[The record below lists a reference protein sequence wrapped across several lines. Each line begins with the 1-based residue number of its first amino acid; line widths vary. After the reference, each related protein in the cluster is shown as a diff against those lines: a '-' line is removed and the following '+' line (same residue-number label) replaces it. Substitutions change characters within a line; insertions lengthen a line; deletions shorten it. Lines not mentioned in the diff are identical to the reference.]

1 MSMIGVDY
9 GVLNQK
15 GSPSWFS
22 DTYANIPTAGYKGRM
37 FISIDTYAFYR
48 DTGTGWDL
56 IGGPGTGTI
65 TGSGTSGQVSYFN
78 GTSTLAGSNNLF
90 WDITNSRLGIGTI
103 TPGAALDIHS
113 TGTNAQFNGTGSSNA
128 YLIFQNAG
136 TSKWRIGNT
145 YNAGA
150 NSYDIYNFGTSTTG
164 LSINFTTNAAT
175 FIGSVTAT
183 SLIKSG
189 GTSAQILAADGSV
202 ITAGTNITISG
213 GTISASGGGGSITLS
228 AIGSTP
234 NANAAT
240 LTGSALN
247 LEPASASFGGV
258 VTTGTQTF
266 GGAKTFNSSITA
278 TSLAITGGTS
288 AQFLKANGSV
298 DSNIYLT
305 TSNAATTYLAL
316 TGGSL
321 TGNLEILNGNNFYLY
336 NTGSTTY
343 WWQRNN
349 ANTYELKYGAST
361 TPLTIL
367 NTGEA
372 TFLSSVTATSFVKTS
387 GTSAQILAADG
398 SVITAGTNIT
408 ISGGTIAASGGGG
421 SITLSAIG
429 STPNANAATLT
440 GSALNLEPASAS
452 FGGVVTTG
460 TQTFGGAK
468 TFNSNITA
476 TSLIKSGGTSAQILA
491 ADGSVIT
498 AGTNITISGGTIA
511 ASGGGSM
518 AIGGSITSATAG
530 SVLYAGASG
539 VLAQSN
545 SNFYYDYTNNR
556 LALGTTTPGSKLQIN
571 GNASIGYNTS
581 TAAPSNGLIVSGTV
595 YFGLGQISAE
605 TSLFQIKSTDSTIA
619 IQTTTTT
626 GYAGTNL
633 YDQSGVLAGSFAYGN
648 ASASVLPNTFFLGPR
663 NATALLSFVR
673 GSGATISATID
684 ASGNFGLNTTTFGAS
699 KFQVNGSAAI
709 GYSASTTASSNGLQV
724 NGRGNF
730 LNATDNALFS
740 LNSGGTLYTPGF
752 SPNASTV
759 SSTTYTI
766 ITSYTTFIYNGSGV
780 ATWTLPNPSGTNQM
794 FYIKNAGTG
803 IITLN
808 AYTGTNIIDNT
819 GSSVSSITIA
829 IGATAHIQQ
838 DGNIKSYQLQ

>member
-1 MSMIGVDY
+1 MIGVDY
-9 GVLNQK
+9 GVLNQR

-128 YLIFQNAG
+128 YLVFQNAG

-175 FIGSVTAT
+175 FIGSV
-183 SLIKSG
+183 
-189 GTSAQILAADGSV
+189 
-202 ITAGTNITISG
+202 
-213 GTISASGGGGSITLS
+213 
-228 AIGSTP
+228 
-234 NANAAT
+234 
-240 LTGSALN
+240 
-247 LEPASASFGGV
+247 
-258 VTTGTQTF
+258 
-266 GGAKTFNSSITA
+266 
-278 TSLAITGGTS
+278 
-288 AQFLKANGSV
+288 
-298 DSNIYLT
+298 
-305 TSNAATTYLAL
+305 
-316 TGGSL
+316 
-321 TGNLEILNGNNFYLY
+321 
-336 NTGSTTY
+336 
-343 WWQRNN
+343 
-349 ANTYELKYGAST
+349 
-361 TPLTIL
+361 
-367 NTGEA
+367 
-372 TFLSSVTATSFVKTS
+372 
-387 GTSAQILAADG
+387 
-398 SVITAGTNIT
+398 
-408 ISGGTIAASGGGG
+408 
-421 SITLSAIG
+421 
-429 STPNANAATLT
+429 
-440 GSALNLEPASAS
+440 
-452 FGGVVTTG
+452 
-460 TQTFGGAK
+460 
-468 TFNSNITA
+468 TA

-581 TAAPSNGLIVSGTV
+581 TAAPSNGLIVSGSV
-595 YFGLGQISAE
+595 YFGLGQISTE

-619 IQTTTTT
+619 IQTTTAT